1 MKIGSK
7 LAIIVFSVV
16 ACAHSLRLVFAV
28 NVTVGDWLMPQ
39 WISLIGF
46 IGPAAIA
53 LLLWRESK

>member
-7 LAIIVFSVV
+7 LAIIVFSVIG
-16 ACAHSLRLVFAV
+16 CAHLVRLVFAI
-28 NVTVGDWLMPQ
+28 NLTVADWVVPQ
-39 WISLIGF
+39 WISLLGF